1 MTSAP
6 SRAISSA
13 RSTRAGLRS
22 ALAVPIH
29 RGLETLGALFFAR
42 GDTPYAHD
50 DVQVATLLAASVAAA
65 LETSRLYQALADERS
80 TLAAVLGSTQDAVLM
95 VNEEGVV
102 VLANPAVRGM
112 LGLVPESMTGR
123 PVSAVEH
130 PPLRRLL
137 EERRAGVT
145 ELPLPDG
152 RTAQASVVSVITG
165 YGESLGLAAVLRD
178 ITLLKELE
186 QMKSDFVNTVSHDL
200 KNPIMVIAGTADL
213 LLDRPDEARYRERCE
228 RIRQVSKYMTDLV
241 TDLLDLGKIEAGLD
255 APREPIDLA
264 ALIGESMTMV
274 KHDAEAKRQ
283 VVGVTLPPALLVVGD
298 RARLKQALLNLIGN
312 AVKYTPAGGAVRVSA
327 VVADDARTVTVVV
340 KDNGI
345 GIPARDLPL
354 VFDKFY
360 RVRSAA
366 TKDIPG
372 TGLGLAITRSI
383 IEAHQGRVAVE
394 SVEGEGSAFSLTLPL
409 NGNLIAGRREATHG

>member
-102 VLANPAVRGM
+102 VLANPAVRGGM

-178 ITLLKELE
+178 ITLLKE
-186 QMKSDFVNTVSHDL
+186 
-200 KNPIMVIAGTADL
+200 ARADEERL
-213 LLDRPDEARYRERCE
+213 REHGVARPEEPDHGHRRHRRPAPGSARRGPVPRAL
-228 RIRQVSKYMTDLV
+228 RAHQ
-241 TDLLDLGKIEAGLD
+241 AGL
-255 APREPIDLA
+255 E
-264 ALIGESMTMV
+264 V
-274 KHDAEAKRQ
+274 HDGSRSPTSSTSARFRRASTHRGSRSTSPPSRQ
-283 VVGVTLPPALLVVGD
+283 SQDRGLGPGAGPTGAHSARRSRIQ
-298 RARLKQALLNLIGN
+298 RAR
-312 AVKYTPAGGAVRVSA
+312 PR
-327 VVADDARTVTVVV
+327 
-340 KDNGI
+340 
-345 GIPARDLPL
+345 
-354 VFDKFY
+354 
-360 RVRSAA
+360 
-366 TKDIPG
+366 
-372 TGLGLAITRSI
+372 
-383 IEAHQGRVAVE
+383 
-394 SVEGEGSAFSLTLPL
+394 
-409 NGNLIAGRREATHG
+409 